1 MWPWLVWQVHI
12 GEYVHALLDEET
24 GVRRT
29 ATICCKIQIRVKF
42 YNTDLNILGD
52 RYGVHMY
59 GLWE

>member
-1 MWPWLVWQVHI
+1 MYI
-12 GEYVHALLDEET
+12 YIYIHALLDEET
-24 GVRRT
+24 GVGRI

-59 GLWE
+59 GLWQ